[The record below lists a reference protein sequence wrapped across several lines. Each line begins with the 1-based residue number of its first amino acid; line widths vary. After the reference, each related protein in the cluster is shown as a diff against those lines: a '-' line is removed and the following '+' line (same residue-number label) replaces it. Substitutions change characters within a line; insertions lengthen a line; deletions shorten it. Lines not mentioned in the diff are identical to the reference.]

1 MDASATFAGE
11 QLSVPERVV
20 VASAAGIFQPLPP
33 ETFTAEGEI
42 VMIGQSIGTIESGG
56 VSTEV
61 HSRFTG
67 FLMGML
73 AHAGERVR
81 PGQPVAWLRT
91 MGAL

>member
-11 QLSVPERVV
+11 QMSVPERVV
-20 VASAAGIFQPLPP
+20 VATAAGVFQPLPP
-33 ETFTAEGEI
+33 ETVTAEGEI
-42 VMIGQSIGTIESGG
+42 VRSGQAIGTIVSGAI
-56 VSTEV
+56 STEV

-73 AHAGERVR
+73 AHPGERVR

-91 MGAL
+91 MGAV